1 MSRSPYDLRVS
12 SEAARGLD
20 RLPPKVAT
28 AVVEFI
34 TSALLLNPQRA
45 SKSLRGELTGFRV
58 ARRGDYRVLLR
69 IHESPNI
76 VEVVR
81 IAHRADAYRGL
92 QSADP
97 PKNESP

>member
-1 MSRSPYDLRVS
+1 MTFVS
-12 SEAARGLD
+12 AAR
-20 RLPPKVAT
+20 RLGDSTGYHPKWRRPWSSSSRRRCSST
-28 AVVEFI
+28 R
-34 TSALLLNPQRA
+34 SA
-45 SKSLRGELTGFRV
+45 SKSLRGELAGFRV

-97 PKNESP
+97 PKNESL